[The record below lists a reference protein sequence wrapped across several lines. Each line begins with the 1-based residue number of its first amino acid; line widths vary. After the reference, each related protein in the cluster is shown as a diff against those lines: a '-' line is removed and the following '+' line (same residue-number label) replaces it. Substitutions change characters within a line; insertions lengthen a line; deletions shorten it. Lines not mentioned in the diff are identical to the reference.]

1 MYLIILGIL
10 DSFIERFGRHV
21 SAIHRKWPVRPCKHV
36 TMPIH
41 IFSFI
46 YVKT

>member
-1 MYLIILGIL
+1 MSDLKISMGIVL
-10 DSFIERFGRHV
+10 EMKSLQVNVLEVGR
-21 SAIHRKWPVRPCKHV
+21 ICKDV
-36 TMPIH
+36 MMPIH